1 MATFWIKLGNF
12 LFHHLVTLLR
22 RVKVGPDFHSS
33 LEQKVATE
41 RNEQEEGEEKTFAQF
56 IIQLNK
62 QKEAKVDEKGPNQ
75 MIVLAQTP
83 LSRDGD

>member
-1 MATFWIKLGNF
+1 MSEFIF
-12 LFHHLVTLLR
+12 LLIPLFRSEKNL
-22 RVKVGPDFHSS
+22 KP
-33 LEQKVATE
+33 KW
-41 RNEQEEGEEKTFAQF
+41 NEETFAQF